1 MPELDKL
8 DNLKENAISNVNS
21 NAIKQQPEQQ
31 RWYKFYLRMNSGQR
45 LAKVL
50 PELYKYFFYNVH

>member
-21 NAIKQQPEQQ
+21 NAIKQQPKQ
-31 RWYKFYLRMNSGQR
+31 
-45 LAKVL
+45 
-50 PELYKYFFYNVH
+50 